1 LQKIEVEITRPNED
15 KQHQYLRK
23 NWEALQSGKYIINS
37 GSSRSSKTFSILDIL
52 VISMD

>member
-1 LQKIEVEITRPNED
+1 MKIKATPVFE
-15 KQHQYLRK
+15 K